1 MDAVP
6 LLTGEAEALHI
17 GLLGSNPG
25 SNAPG
30 IRHTSLDNP
39 TPGSLVNDRA
49 RTPVDTG
56 ARIS

>member
-30 IRHTSLDNP
+30 IRRTSLDNP
-39 TPGSLVNDRA
+39 P
-49 RTPVDTG
+49 P
-56 ARIS
+56 